1 MSFHP
6 EHHSVQKKIY
16 QKKKEQTELR
26 QRERNTTMSI
36 WFQATGQLEQPIPE
50 PQERDN

>member
-1 MSFHP
+1 MR
-6 EHHSVQKKIY
+6 
-16 QKKKEQTELR
+16 KKKMGWKGKGTKLEQKEK
-26 QRERNTTMSI
+26 NTSMSI